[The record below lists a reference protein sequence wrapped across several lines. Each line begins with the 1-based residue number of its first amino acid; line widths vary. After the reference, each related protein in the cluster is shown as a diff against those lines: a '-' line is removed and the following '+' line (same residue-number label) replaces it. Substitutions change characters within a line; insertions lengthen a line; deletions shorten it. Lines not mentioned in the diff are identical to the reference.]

1 MAEQLRSGR
10 GVVRQQEFSLQY
22 KRAPGWLVDGLLAFG
37 VGCLVYATMLGYD
50 IAGHLDGSR
59 PIGLSASA
67 RQEQAGRAFDFSSAL
82 TRKRITAH
90 DSTATRSYVTDEE
103 LLLQHGFSFV
113 CFLVAAGAFG
123 WMAALMRERRI
134 LLRQSGLTFPAHMWV
149 PLLFRRQRAWNDIG
163 AVGLTDEQ
171 LSFASGKQS
180 KVGEKNAVREL
191 EDRQMVFYFT
201 SGGTA
206 RINLQDLSMSDLENF
221 FKAAKHWG
229 STAVLAPELIDLKR
243 KLFSGPKKQQHTSFT
258 TMWEEDLQ
266 AHFTATTFVPLDK
279 GRALQNGRFKVL
291 SQLAAGGLSAIYL
304 AEMPDKRLVVLK
316 EAVVP
321 ATADDA
327 ARAKAKEMFEREAR
341 LLLRLEHPRIA
352 RVSDH
357 FIEAGRDYLVLEYIR
372 GQSLRQ
378 LVSMTGPQ
386 SEEQVLLWA
395 YDIAQILKYLH
406 EQSPPIIHRDIS
418 PDNLVLRED
427 GKLFLID
434 FGAANEFV
442 GTATGTLIG
451 KQCYIAPEQ
460 FRGKA
465 EPASDIYGLGGTLYF
480 LLTGEEP
487 EALTE
492 AHPKRVRS
500 DLTNAID
507 DLISSL
513 TRTDASVRVSNADSL
528 IENISRLKDLLD
540 PGQVIKTPQRQK
552 EHA

>member
-1 MAEQLRSGR
+1 LRIGT
-10 GVVRQQEFSLQY
+10 GVVVRQQEFILQY
-22 KRAPGWLVDGLLAFG
+22 QPAANWLINGLLAFSA
-37 VGCLVYATMLGYD
+37 GCMVYSAMLAGDVYAHMSGTRPLSQPAE
-50 IAGHLDGSR
+50 IAATSAKPLD
-59 PIGLSASA
+59 LTSA
-67 RQEQAGRAFDFSSAL
+67 F
-82 TRKRITAH
+82 TKKRIE
-90 DSTATRSYVTDEE
+90 STPQPELRSTGEDLVMAR
-103 LLLQHGFSFV
+103 GFSLA
-113 CFLVAAGAFG
+113 CFLYATGAFF
-123 WMAALMRERRI
+123 WLAMLMRERRI
-134 LLRQSGLTFPAHMWV
+134 LLRQAGLTFPAHMWG
-149 PLLFRRQRAWNDIG
+149 PLLFRRHRTWGDIG

-171 LSFASGKQS
+171 LATSGSHSLPGRHDRKP
-180 KVGEKNAVREL
+180 GL
-191 EDRQMVFYFT
+191 EDRQMVFYFQ

-206 RINLQDLSMSDLENF
+206 RVNLEQLAMSDLENF
-221 FKAAKHWG
+221 FKASKHWG
-229 STAVLAPELIDLKR
+229 STAVIAPELIDLKR
-243 KLFSGPKKQQHTSFT
+243 KLFSGPKKTQQVSFT
-258 TMWEEDLQ
+258 TLWEEDLQ

-279 GRALQNGRFKVL
+279 GRSLQNGRFKVL

-327 ARAKAKEMFEREAR
+327 SRNKAKVMFEREAR

-357 FIEAGRDYLVLEYIR
+357 FIEGGRDYLVLEYIR

-378 LVSMTGPQ
+378 LVSQAGPQ

-395 YDIAQILKYLH
+395 GEIAQILKYLH
-406 EQSPPIIHRDIS
+406 DQDPPIIHRDIS

-465 EPASDIYGLGGTLYF
+465 APASDIYGLGGTLFF
-480 LLTGEEP
+480 LLTGQEP
-487 EALTE
+487 EALSE
-492 AHPKRVRS
+492 AHPASVRNTLS
-500 DLTNAID
+500 GTID
-507 DLISSL
+507 EFVAAL
-513 TRTDASVRVSNADSL
+513 TRTDAQERISNADSL
-528 IENISRLKDLLD
+528 IKNIIRLREAPD

>member
-1 MAEQLRSGR
+1 M
-10 GVVRQQEFSLQY
+10 RQQEFSLQY
-22 KRAPGWLVDGLLAFG
+22 KRAPGWLVNGLLAFG
-37 VGCLVYATMLGYD
+37 LGCLVYSGMLAYD
-50 IAGHLDGSR
+50 IGGHLTGAR
-59 PIGLSASA
+59 PLSLSASSG
-67 RQEQAGRAFDFSSAL
+67 QEQGRPFDVGSVF
-82 TRKRITAH
+82 TKRRITTH
-90 DSTATRSYVTDEE
+90 DPAATRSYVTNEE
-103 LLLQHGFSFV
+103 LLLQHGFSLG

-123 WMAALMRERRI
+123 WLAALMREKRI
-134 LLRQSGLTFPAHMWV
+134 RLRQTGLTFPAHMWV
-149 PLLFRRQRAWNDIG
+149 PLLFRRQRSWNDIG

-171 LSFASGKQS
+171 LSFTSGKH
-180 KVGEKNAVREL
+180 KIGGKEVTREL

-206 RINLQDLSMSDLENF
+206 RINLQDLAMSDLENF

-243 KLFSGPKKQQHTSFT
+243 KLFSGPKKQQHSSFT
-258 TMWEEDLQ
+258 TLWEEDLQ
-266 AHFTATTFVPLDK
+266 AHFTATTFMPLDK
-279 GRALQNGRFKVL
+279 GRSLQNGRFKVL

-321 ATADDA
+321 VTADDTA
-327 ARAKAKEMFEREAR
+327 KEKAKEMFEREAR

-357 FIEAGRDYLVLEYIR
+357 FVEGGRDYLVLEYIR

-378 LVSMTGPQ
+378 LVAMNGPQ
-386 SEEQVLLWA
+386 SPEQVLHWA
-395 YDIAQILKYLH
+395 LEIAKILKYLH
-406 EQSPPIIHRDIS
+406 DQSPPIIHRDIS

-465 EPASDIYGLGGTLYF
+465 GPASDIYGLGGTLYF
-480 LLTGEEP
+480 LLTGDEP
-487 EALTE
+487 EPLSE
-492 AHPKRVRS
+492 SHPKVWS
-500 DLTNAID
+500 GKCPGWLD
-507 DLISSL
+507 DFIASL
-513 TRTDASVRVSNADSL
+513 TRTEVSDRISSADSL
-528 IENISRLKDLLD
+528 IETIEKLPHAEADAD
-540 PGQVIKTPQRQK
+540 EGQTIKTPQRQK

>member
-1 MAEQLRSGR
+1 MVYCGM
-10 GVVRQQEFSLQY
+10 
-22 KRAPGWLVDGLLAFG
+22 
-37 VGCLVYATMLGYD
+37 LVYDVGAHMTGFRPLSSTTAVAAESHKPFDLG
-50 IAGHLDGSR
+50 
-59 PIGLSASA
+59 
-67 RQEQAGRAFDFSSAL
+67 SAL
-82 TRKRITAH
+82 TKKRI
-90 DSTATRSYVTDEE
+90 STTGEVAASPYSGED
-103 LLLQHGFSFV
+103 LLLSRGFSLA
-113 CFLVAAGAFG
+113 CFLYATGAFF
-123 WMAALMRERRI
+123 WLAALMREKRI
-134 LLRQSGLTFPAHMWV
+134 FLRQTGLTFPAHMWG
-149 PLLFRRQRAWNDIG
+149 PLRFRRQRSWNDIG

-171 LSFASGKQS
+171 VSTCSGKHERT
-180 KVGEKNAVREL
+180 GL
-191 EDRQMVFYFT
+191 EDRQMVFYFS

-206 RINLQDLSMSDLENF
+206 RINLQELAMSDLENF

-243 KLFSGPKKQQHTSFT
+243 KLFSGPKHDHKASFT
-258 TMWEEDLQ
+258 TLWEEDLQ

-279 GRALQNGRFKVL
+279 GKTLQNGRFKVL

-321 ATADDA
+321 ATADDG
-327 ARAKAKEMFEREAR
+327 ARSKAKEMFEREAR

-357 FIEAGRDYLVLEYIR
+357 FIESGRDYLVLEYIR

-378 LVSMTGPQ
+378 LIAVAGPQ
-386 SEEQVLLWA
+386 GEGQVLQWA
-395 YDIAQILKYLH
+395 AEIADILKYLH
-406 EQSPPIIHRDIS
+406 DQDPPVIHRDIS
-418 PDNLVLRED
+418 PDNLVLRDD

-465 EPASDIYGLGGTLYF
+465 APCSDIYGLGGTLFF

-487 EALTE
+487 EPLSE
-492 AHPKRVRS
+492 AHPAEVCAHLS
-500 DLTNAID
+500 GEID
-507 DLISSL
+507 RFVASL
-513 TRTDASVRVSNADSL
+513 TRTDACERVSNADSL
-528 IENISRLKDLLD
+528 IEALSSLRQAPE
-540 PGQVIKTPQRQK
+540 PGQVIKTVQRQK